1 MRNKG
6 RAVAISLSMTV
17 CVVAVML
24 AVGGTAYG
32 TSGIYSTF
40 NTTYSTGS
48 TALDTCNTCHEPPGQ
63 SANNLNS
70 YGAAVRANL
79 GGGTAGALAAVELL
93 DSDGDTFTNIV
104 EINALT
110 FPGDDTSFPAAVD
123 NTAPTVDSTVPAD
136 NAVNVAINVWVMAT
150 FSEALDNATVDNN
163 SFLLTDALDNVVAG
177 TVDVT
182 DNTVIFKPDVFL
194 DNTSTYTATLTTCRR
209 IETSL

>member
-24 AVGGTAYG
+24 AVGGTAYSNTDILG
-32 TSGIYSTF
+32 SF
-40 NTTYSTGS
+40 NTEYTTAG
-48 TALDTCNTCHEPPGQ
+48 TALDDCTTCHTSGSSFNLYG
-63 SANNLNS
+63 SAID
-70 YGAAVRANL
+70 
-79 GGGTAGALAAVELL
+79 TAGGRGTDAGLAAIQAVEGD

-182 DNTVIFKPDVFL
+182 DNTVTFKPDVFL
-194 DNTSTYTATLTTCRR
+194 DNTSTYTATLTTA
-209 IETSL
+209 